1 MPVFELIQDLPI
13 FPAVSHARE
22 DGLLAVGGDLSETRL
37 VEAYRNGI
45 FPWYEEGQPILWW
58 SPDPRLVLYPEY
70 LKVSRSLRKTLR
82 KEIYTSRINSAF
94 DRVVDACAETRLSR
108 GDGTWITE
116 DMKKAY
122 GRLQRKGFAMS
133 FESWADGELVG
144 GLYGVKIGKCFFGE
158 SMFSKRNDASKCAL
172 VSLVRYAEKNGI
184 RLIDCQM
191 RTEHLIRMGAHEIPR
206 KVYLQQLKRL
216 VPRYTQKR
224 DRYEYNSRPALAS

>member
-1 MPVFELIQDLPI
+1 
-13 FPAVSHARE
+13 
-22 DGLLAVGGDLSETRL
+22 
-37 VEAYRNGI
+37 
-45 FPWYEEGQPILWW
+45 
-58 SPDPRLVLYPEY
+58 
-70 LKVSRSLRKTLR
+70 
-82 KEIYTSRINSAF
+82 
-94 DRVVDACAETRLSR
+94 
-108 GDGTWITE
+108 
-116 DMKKAY
+116 
-122 GRLQRKGFAMS
+122 MS

-206 KVYLQQLKRL
+206 KIYLQQLKRL
-216 VPRYTQKR
+216 VPRYIQKR

>member
-1 MPVFELIQDLPI
+1 M
-13 FPAVSHARE
+13 
-22 DGLLAVGGDLSETRL
+22 
-37 VEAYRNGI
+37 
-45 FPWYEEGQPILWW
+45 
-58 SPDPRLVLYPEY
+58 LYPEN

-94 DRVVDACAETRLSR
+94 DRVIDACAETRLSR

-144 GLYGVKIGKCFFGE
+144 GLYGVKIGRCFFGE

-206 KVYLQQLKRL
+206 KIYIQQLKRL